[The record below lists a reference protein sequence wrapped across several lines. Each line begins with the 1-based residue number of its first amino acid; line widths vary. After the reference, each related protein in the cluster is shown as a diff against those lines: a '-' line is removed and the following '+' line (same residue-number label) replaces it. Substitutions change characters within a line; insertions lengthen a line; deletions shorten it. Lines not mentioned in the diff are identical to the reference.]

1 MARGWGWG
9 SSIPIPS
16 FKIFIFQ
23 VKKASKIYKLICD
36 LVEGDAESD
45 IVDSGKNKSNIA
57 G

>member
-1 MARGWGWG
+1 MGGGGGRGALYQ
-9 SSIPIPS
+9 
-16 FKIFIFQ
+16 FYHLKRFLFQ

-45 IVDSGKNKSNIA
+45 IVDSGKSKSNNA

>member
-1 MARGWGWG
+1 VWGLG
-9 SSIPIPS
+9 ALYQ
-16 FKIFIFQ
+16 FYLLKRFLFQ